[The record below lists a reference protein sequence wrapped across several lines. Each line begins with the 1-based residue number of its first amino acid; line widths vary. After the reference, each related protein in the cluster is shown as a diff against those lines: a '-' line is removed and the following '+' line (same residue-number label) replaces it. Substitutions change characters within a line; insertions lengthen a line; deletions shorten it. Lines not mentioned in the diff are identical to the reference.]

1 MEKRNIPRTDLK
13 VSTIGL
19 GTWAM
24 GNDFWGKVEDK
35 QSIAAIEAS
44 LDS

>member
-1 MEKRNIPRTDLK
+1 MEFRKIPNSDLNISK
-13 VSTIGL
+13 IGI

-24 GNDFWGKVEDK
+24 GNDFWGDVDDK
-35 QSIAAIEAS
+35 ESIAAIEAS